1 MTDTNIFRY
10 ALSSIIKEHCHKIR
24 NVSDNIP
31 HASLPPAFPV
41 LRLSSCP
48 PIRKEE
54 KMKHYELKGE
64 KCRTSRTSQLGIP
77 FPKSSSSS
85 CTTNALP
92 TTALGPLK
100 GICVEEIMRKSVLN
114 LGT

>member
-1 MTDTNIFRY
+1 M
-10 ALSSIIKEHCHKIR
+10 KEHCYKIR
-24 NVSDNIP
+24 NVSESIP

-48 PIRKEE
+48 PIRKEQ
-54 KMKHYELKGE
+54 KKKHYEPRGR
-64 KCRTSRTSQLGIP
+64 KCRTRRTTQLGIP

-100 GICVEEIMRKSVLN
+100 GICVEEIIRRVY
-114 LGT
+114 